1 MRKISKQKVILEHS
15 LGKYVQVALS
25 PDQLTAAESHV
36 DEETLAKL
44 RQISAES
51 FAKCI
56 NQGKVTVSFSVFC
69 IVRR

>member
-1 MRKISKQKVILEHS
+1 MKCYYQFVAASK
-15 LGKYVQVALS
+15 VALS

-56 NQGKVTVSFSVFC
+56 NQGK
-69 IVRR
+69 